1 MRDSRD
7 LVQSILQLVEL
18 LFDISYVWLNRQVRL
33 VSCVKGESS
42 DISVYIDQKWMGL
55 DMANVEER
63 IKKLEDLLKDL
74 NQRHNNLSVRVTELD
89 RAIAQI
95 QAKLGLM

>member
-1 MRDSRD
+1 
-7 LVQSILQLVEL
+7 
-18 LFDISYVWLNRQVRL
+18 
-33 VSCVKGESS
+33 
-42 DISVYIDQKWMGL
+42 
-55 DMANVEER
+55 MANVEER